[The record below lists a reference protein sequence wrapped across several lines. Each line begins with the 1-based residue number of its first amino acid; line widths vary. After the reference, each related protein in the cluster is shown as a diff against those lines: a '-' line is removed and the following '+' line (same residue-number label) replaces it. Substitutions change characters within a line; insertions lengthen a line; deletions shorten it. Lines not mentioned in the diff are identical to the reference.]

1 MTYHWPGNVRELE
14 NVLQRAMLLRSTDRV
29 EAHDPTIE
37 AGTLAAAQSVRHA
50 PKAPAAAARVPAN
63 TTRLADAARLS
74 EYEAIEEALAATGG
88 HRLRAA
94 ERLGISERTLRYRL
108 AGMRQAA

>member
-1 MTYHWPGNVRELE
+1 M
-14 NVLQRAMLLRSTDRV
+14 
-29 EAHDPTIE
+29 
-37 AGTLAAAQSVRHA
+37 
-50 PKAPAAAARVPAN
+50 PAN
-63 TTRLADAARLS
+63 TTTRLADAARTS